1 MEVLRV
7 GLYTDPNYFEKQ
19 ASHQGR
25 KRSKVVES
33 IKGHFIRP
41 CYLRESEAPMK
52 FYKLI
57 ARVGMPLGVVLNF
70 FRAIQATAAI
80 ETATDTAKLYFIIDA
95 VYMWVGIVLL
105 FGAIVGMNKLE
116 WVGVKCYAS
125 LFMWQIVYSV
135 FLATYSASLELF
147 EFEYFGRNIF
157 AAIFLSVW
165 LYFCMIYFGK
175 RRLLFSPGAF
185 NDPPEWTPSTDG
197 EPAFH
202 DQSARNSITPPKVEP
217 EPTSEPEIAAESNPP
232 AVIPE
237 KPVKKAAP
245 RALVI
250 GLVVALTLSLAGNVW
265 QGISWANNSAESAE
279 KIRVLNNKLTQKEE
293 AIKEYRTKVGDLN
306 TELARVKAQKEG
318 LYDHLDAAL
327 FLYNNIGF
335 IVNGSS
341 YYHNYECPVFQ
352 EASEYWAHNIEYCQS
367 IGYRACPVCWD

>member
-1 MEVLRV
+1 M

-41 CYLRESEAPMK
+41 CYLHESETPLK

-57 ARVGMPLGVVLNF
+57 TRVGMPLGVVLNF

-80 ETATDTAKLYFIIDA
+80 GTATDTAKLYFIIDA

-125 LFMWQIVYSV
+125 LFMWQIAYSG
-135 FLATYSASLELF
+135 FFAIYSASLGLY
-147 EFEYFGRNIF
+147 EFEYFGRSIF
-157 AAIFLSVW
+157 AIVFLSVW

-185 NDPPEWTPSTDG
+185 DTPEEPDVALNPEAFSAQAAPASPDPVP
-197 EPAFH
+197 
-202 DQSARNSITPPKVEP
+202 
-217 EPTSEPEIAAESNPP
+217 SEPELP

-250 GLVVALTLSLAGNVW
+250 CLVVALALSLAGNVW
-265 QGISWANNSAESAE
+265 QSLAWNAE
-279 KIRVLNNKLTQKEE
+279 KKEFDSE
-293 AIKEYRTKVGDLN
+293 LKEKDQAISNLKSANISLKSEISDLETYRADTYYTTG
-306 TELARVKAQKEG
+306 
-318 LYDHLDAAL
+318 Y
-327 FLYNNIGF
+327 
-335 IVNGSS
+335 IVSGSN
-341 YYHNYECPVFQ
+341 YYHRYDCPVFKAANTYQ
-352 EASEYWAHNIEYCQS
+352 SHNTKFCEWL
-367 IGYRACPVCWD
+367 GYSACPVCKSGFLINFNSKMPQQSAP

>member
-1 MEVLRV
+1 MISAIR
-7 GLYTDPNYFEKQ
+7 
-19 ASHQGR
+19 A
-25 KRSKVVES
+25 
-33 IKGHFIRP
+33 HFIRP

-57 ARVGMPLGVVLNF
+57 ARIGLPLGFILNL
-70 FRAIQATAAI
+70 FRAMQATAAI
-80 ETATDTAKLYFIIDA
+80 GTATEAARPYFIIDA
-95 VYMWVGIVLL
+95 VYMWVGIILL
-105 FGAIVGMNKLE
+105 FGALVGLNKMK
-116 WVGVKCYAS
+116 WAGVKYYAS
-125 LFMWQIVYSV
+125 LFGWQIVYSV

-175 RRLLFSPGAF
+175 RRLLFSPEAF
-185 NDPPEWTPSTDG
+185 DTSEAQDVMPNSESFPVQAAPVSPDPVP
-197 EPAFH
+197 
-202 DQSARNSITPPKVEP
+202 
-217 EPTSEPEIAAESNPP
+217 SEPELP
-232 AVIPE
+232 AIIPE

-250 GLVVALTLSLAGNVW
+250 GLVVALALSLAGNVW

-352 EASEYWAHNIEYCQS
+352 AASEYWAHNIEYCQS